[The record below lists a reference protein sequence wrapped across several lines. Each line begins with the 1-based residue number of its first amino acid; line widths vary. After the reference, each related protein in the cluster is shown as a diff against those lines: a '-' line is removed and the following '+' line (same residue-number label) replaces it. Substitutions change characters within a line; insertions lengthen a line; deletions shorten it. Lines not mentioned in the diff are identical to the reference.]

1 MTHASRLMQRLV
13 AADPVGG
20 ESTLSEDALAV
31 RRTEILVT
39 PRPESARRGRRGAR
53 RFGRLPIVGAM
64 ALAAAAA
71 IAVVVSTTGD
81 PTPTASGAELL
92 EQAAD
97 RIQTRPTLFP
107 TLGQYY
113 YRRATGVDRN
123 ASIDM
128 AGTTHV
134 EYARVTHEIWIG
146 PDGSGRIVRRDSSTS
161 ESSPAAKA
169 VIDELEAPGTMA
181 VPFGTRTLTLDAV
194 AALPTD
200 PDRLG
205 TMIRA
210 SASRNSHP
218 LVYQELDLVAELLR
232 NAPVSPQLGAAL
244 YRALARAPGIQA
256 LGGRTDSLG
265 RRGQAIGAGDGSG
278 LRLELLI
285 DPVSGDLLADREVA
299 TDRIE
304 GYAEAGD
311 VVHEYT
317 YVTRAL
323 VASRDERPGRP

>member
-1 MTHASRLMQRLV
+1 MTRASRLMQRLV
-13 AADPVGG
+13 AADPVAG
-20 ESTLSEDALAV
+20 ESTLSEDTLAA
-31 RRTEILVT
+31 RRTEILAT
-39 PRPESARRGRRGAR
+39 PRPEPARRVRRGAR
-53 RFGRLPIVGAM
+53 RFGRFPIVGAI

-71 IAVVVSTTGD
+71 TAVVVSTTGD
-81 PTPTASGAELL
+81 PTPTASAAELL
-92 EQAAD
+92 SKAAD
-97 RIQTRPTLFP
+97 RIQTRPTLLP

-123 ASIDM
+123 SSIDT
-128 AGTTHV
+128 AGMTHV

-161 ESSPAAKA
+161 ESSPAAA
-169 VIDELEAPGTMA
+169 AIDELEAPGTMA
-181 VPFGTRTLTLDAV
+181 VPFGDRTLTLDAV

-200 PDRLG
+200 PDRLS

-256 LGGRTDSLG
+256 LGERTDSLG

-285 DPVSGDLLADREVA
+285 DPLSGELLADREVA

-311 VVHEYT
+311 VAHEYT

-323 VASRDERPGRP
+323 VASRDERPRRP